1 MIMTDSEIILCSGI
15 KMDKNYENV
24 LSYNEEQMVSLCRQK
39 AIYTGTNY
47 KIVGV
52 RDNIINVSARYEDC
66 IYANYIAY
74 KNKKYG
80 NKWFFAW
87 VTDVKL
93 LNPATTEITFQ
104 IDVFSTWYSRFNIGQ
119 AFIEREHVSDDTIGL
134 HTIPEN
140 LELGEYITQ
149 TNNNSNPDYLDE
161 MFYLSETWLV
171 AGVSEMGLGI
181 DSPVLPNDNK
191 IYSGVNSGLRYLV
204 FKNGFELDKYIRNTE
219 NNLSESNIYCVFII
233 PKSLVNIP
241 ENSFITVPVGG
252 TITYSFEFA
261 YMPDSNYSTE
271 IGEVSI
277 QKSQFLDSNYV
288 PVNKKLLTF
297 PYCYFNITNNV
308 GTTKD
313 YHYELFNGN
322 TCDFKIFGAIGVGCS
337 IKMYPLDYAFRGS
350 DTSTTDNKLH
360 GIDASKLPTCGWI
373 SDSFTNWLTQNSVN
387 IALSATKDIINIGS
401 GLLTGNP
408 SGALG
413 GFTGIA
419 GTMATIYEH
428 SLQPAS
434 SKGGVNQGDLIFSR
448 RQTFNIYKMSIKREN
463 AIIIDQY
470 LSRFGYRV
478 NEVKTPNLKSR
489 RQFNFI
495 KVGGMDEIISGNIPA
510 TALEEINSIFR
521 KGVTIFHNY
530 NNIGNYTI
538 SNPIV

>member
-24 LSYNEEQMVSLCRQK
+24 LSYNEEQMVNLCRQN

-80 NKWFFAW
+80 NKWFFGW

-104 IDVFSTWYSRFNIGQ
+104 IDVFSTWYSRFNLNQ
-119 AFIEREHVSDDTIGL
+119 VFIEREHVSDDTIGL

-149 TNNNSNPDYLDE
+149 TNNNSDPDYLNE
-161 MFYLSETWLV
+161 MFYLAETWLV
-171 AGVSEMGLGI
+171 AGVSEMGLGSGFTVP
-181 DSPVLPNDNK
+181 DDQK
-191 IYSGVNSGLRYLV
+191 IYSGINSGLRYLV
-204 FKNGFELDKYIRNTE
+204 FKNGLNLDKYIRNTE
-219 NNLSESNIYCVFII
+219 KNLSSSNIYCVFII
-233 PKSLVNIP
+233 PKALVNIP
-241 ENSFITVPVGG
+241 DSSFTTVPVSSD
-252 TITYSFEFA
+252 IPYSFEFA
-261 YMPDSNYSTE
+261 YMPDSNYATE
-271 IGEVSI
+271 IGNVSI
-277 QKSQFLDSNYV
+277 QKSQFLDNNYV

-297 PYCYFNITNNV
+297 PYCYFNVTNNV

-322 TCDFKIFGAIGVGCS
+322 TCDFKIFGSIGVGCS
-337 IKMYPLDYAFRGS
+337 IKMYPLDYAFKGAS
-350 DTSTTDNKLH
+350 TVTTDNKLH

-387 IALSATKDIINIGS
+387 IALSTAKDIINVGGS
-401 GLLTGNP
+401 LLTGNIG
-408 SGALG
+408 GAVT
-413 GFTGIA
+413 GFSSIA

-434 SKGGVNQGDLIFSR
+434 AKGGVNQGDLVYSR

-463 AIIIDQY
+463 AIIIDKY

-478 NEVKTPNLKSR
+478 NEVKTPNLNSR
-489 RQFNFI
+489 SKFNFI
-495 KVGGMDEIISGNIPA
+495 KVGGMDELVHGNIPA
-510 TALEEINSIFR
+510 NALEEINSIFR

-530 NNIGNYTI
+530 NDIGNYTI